1 MSKKILLAIIVIIA
15 AIAGFWLWNSN
26 KSEEGLLELTPSVE
40 GFPQLPE
47 VSEGDTT
54 GQIQEDLNKI
64 DLGDIDKQIDK
75 QFENIDTDLNG
86 L

>member
-1 MSKKILLAIIVIIA
+1 MSKTLLAIIVIIA

-26 KSEEGLLELTPSVE
+26 KTEEGSLGPTPDAESL
-40 GFPQLPE
+40 PQLPE

-54 GQIQEDLNKI
+54 VQIQEDL
-64 DLGDIDKQIDK
+64 DSVEMGDIDS
-75 QFENIDTDLNG
+75 QFENIDGDLNK

>member
-1 MSKKILLAIIVIIA
+1 MSKNLLVIIVIIA

-26 KSEEGLLELTPSVE
+26 RLEESSLEPTPGTEGL
-40 GFPQLPE
+40 PQLPE

-54 GQIQEDLNKI
+54 SQIQADLDKI
-64 DLGDIDKQIDK
+64 DLGDVDK
-75 QFENIDTDLNG
+75 QFESIDSDLNS